1 MSGGLESRG
10 HPLGAT
16 GLAQVHELVT
26 QLRGRAGSRQV
37 EDARYA
43 IAENGGSLY
52 GIEEASLVVGIFRRG
67 SPDDLHGKS

>member
-1 MSGGLESRG
+1 MG

-26 QLRGRAGSRQV
+26 KLRGRAGSRQA

-43 IAENGGSLY
+43 IAENGGGLY